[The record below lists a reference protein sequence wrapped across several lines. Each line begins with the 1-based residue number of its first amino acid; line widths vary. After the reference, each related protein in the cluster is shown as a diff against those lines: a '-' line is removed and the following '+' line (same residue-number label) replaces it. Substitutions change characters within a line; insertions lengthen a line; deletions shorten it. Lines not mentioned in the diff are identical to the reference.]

1 MSLDREDW
9 KRPPSN
15 AREEA
20 ANCLDAVIAEEE
32 ALPES
37 ERTPI
42 PLMGVL
48 LAIKRH
54 LDAIDEDLQKLRKEL
69 RTRNGGEDV

>member
-1 MSLDREDW
+1 MD
-9 KRPPSN
+9 

-20 ANCLDAVIAEEE
+20 AKLLLQAQAEEE
-32 ALPES
+32 ALPENA
-37 ERTPI
+37 RTPL
-42 PLMGVL
+42 PLMGIM

-69 RTRNGGEDV
+69 RTRNGGENVSS

>member
-1 MSLDREDW
+1 MD
-9 KRPPSN
+9 

-20 ANCLDAVIAEEE
+20 AQCLSNVIAEEV
-32 ALPES
+32 ALPEHQ
-37 ERTPI
+37 RTPA

-69 RTRNGGEDV
+69 RTRSGGNENG